1 MKKIKLKEGDIISVD
16 IGVCYKGYHG
26 DSAWTYKVGKISEE
40 KEYLLKHTEAS
51 LFAGLSKVKA
61 GNRLG
66 DVCSAVGTYAKE
78 HNLGIVRELVGH
90 GVGSKLHEDP
100 EIPNYGTPNT
110 GPILKSGMVLA
121 IEPML
126 NFGKDD
132 VCILDDEWTV
142 VTEDY
147 SPSAHFE
154 HTVLVTDTGCEI
166 LTRGDDDGK

>member
-1 MKKIKLKEGDIISVD
+1 
-16 IGVCYKGYHG
+16 
-26 DSAWTYKVGKISEE
+26 
-40 KEYLLKHTEAS
+40 
-51 LFAGLSKVKA
+51 
-61 GNRLG
+61 
-66 DVCSAVGTYAKE
+66 
-78 HNLGIVRELVGH
+78 
-90 GVGSKLHEDP
+90 
-100 EIPNYGTPNT
+100 
-110 GPILKSGMVLA
+110 MVLA

-126 NFGKDD
+126 NLGKDD